1 MRNKIEKM
9 VKKENEPMCSSIIGD
24 WRDIKETG
32 KELQIQTE
40 HVQLKDKK
48 IEAIAKKTVS

>member
-1 MRNKIEKM
+1 M